1 MSTFD
6 GLIEALLAEI
16 RVPVLLKALSEGVD
30 VAGVQRICFAT
41 FARSGNW
48 KECSLHQPNTLVLDM
63 TGSRERYI
71 LNSS

>member
-16 RVPVLLKALSEGVD
+16 RVPALLKALSEGVD

-48 KECSLHQPNTLVLDM
+48 KECSPPAQYTC
-63 TGSRERYI
+63 TGYDRIKRKI
-71 LNSS
+71 HP

>member
-16 RVPVLLKALSEGVD
+16 RVPALLKALSEGVD

-41 FARSGNW
+41 FARRGNW
-48 KECSLHQPNTLVLDM
+48 KECSLYQPQYTC
-63 TGSRERYI
+63 TGYDRIKRKI
-71 LNSS
+71 HP